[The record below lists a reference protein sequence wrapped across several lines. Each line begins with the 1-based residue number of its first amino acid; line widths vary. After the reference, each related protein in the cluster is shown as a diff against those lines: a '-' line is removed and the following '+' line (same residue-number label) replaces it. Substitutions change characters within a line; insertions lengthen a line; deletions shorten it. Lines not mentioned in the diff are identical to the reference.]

1 MRSFVPTVILLA
13 SLAHFC
19 SQARAFGLARAVAA
33 GTAHSSQESDAGD
46 GSGAPPNR
54 YFIVAHPSPQAGRVS
69 SNSPFDVQLVSVRA
83 LARPFTQLPKGL
95 RGLTC
100 TASLDGII
108 SKMPTGVEVV
118 HQLRSEW
125 FQGLSVV
132 IKGNVTAGELGATRG
147 VKHVIPVGKIPHPE
161 HSMPASLK
169 TLLIRQNPIER
180 LNKLAVGSA
189 NQSTAVFAPH
199 AMSGVDK
206 LHRRGVKGKGAHV
219 CVIDTGADYKN
230 PILGGGFGPGYKLT
244 TGYDFVGDD
253 GQSPSNDPYTECDK
267 HATHILGII
276 GANENPY
283 GFLGVAPEATLG
295 LYRIFAC
302 RQQGGQDDTLV
313 QAMLRA
319 EADGC
324 QVISMS
330 FEAGNSDWGDDYPPR
345 TVMNGLSAKGI
356 IFVASSGNSGAAGL
370 FSAQDPAIVSSVL
383 SVGSVDVTAFARVF
397 PLSFD
402 NSSLKPVGY
411 LSVLPIMLNDS
422 MPLYFVSQSE
432 KLDLNNPACS
442 SLPASIQDLS
452 QKITVVQ
459 LTPQCDFTSLQ
470 IHLTARNARYVIVH
484 DIANSPTAAASFYV
498 PGIDQGTYFLGM
510 SKEDGLRLLSYYKSD
525 PSLRVNFRTRMPL
538 APLPNRSTGGLI
550 SAYASHGPS
559 NSLGSPGTH
568 IVAPGGSIL
577 STFPISMGSI
587 GIISGTSM
595 STPFV
600 AGVTALL
607 LSCPSKKG
615 LSSDQL
621 RALLATTAK
630 SVIGGSK
637 KGDGR
642 PASVLVQGGGLVSAP
657 HVFDAKTLVE
667 PYFLAMNDSSSHE
680 RTRSIRLTNHNLRA
694 VTYVFNNLPAETLAL
709 FNENVSSDS
718 LIPSSPPCLVKS
730 ARVSFSPTKLTVPA
744 AGSASFQVTITS
756 SSLYS
761 NHFPFYSGTI
771 SIQGDDPSQ
780 QRFQVPYFGLAA
792 KLANAPVLSTSLAS
806 SSRYGSE
813 GLRYPF
819 VSIGYPSSTALVLG
833 RGQGSNVTTCKRSDG
848 LTIVYRLL
856 LPTRA
861 LYVDLV
867 SANTTQHPTIPGRR
881 LPASPTRLSGSSQQL
896 TQDRRPFDA
905 TSTLGRIYTTD
916 LLDRDHLPTND
927 RQISFNGGIPP
938 ATLDSLGAG
947 SQPKQLATG
956 QPARILLRALRLN
969 ADPGLESSYN
979 SFLSAAFQ
987 FSD

>member
-1 MRSFVPTVILLA
+1 MRSFVPT
-13 SLAHFC
+13 
-19 SQARAFGLARAVAA
+19 ARALGLARAADAV
-33 GTAHSSQESDAGD
+33 TADSSQESEAAD
-46 GSGAPPNR
+46 GSGATPNR
-54 YFIVAHPSPQAGRVS
+54 YFIVAHPPPQAGRAS
-69 SNSPFDVQLVSVRA
+69 SNSSFDVQLS
-83 LARPFTQLPKGL
+83 
-95 RGLTC
+95 TC
-100 TASLDGII
+100 TASLDRII

-125 FQGLSVV
+125 IERRLQGE
-132 IKGNVTAGELGATRG
+132 GYGRG
-147 VKHVIPVGKIPHPE
+147 VRSYSRG
-161 HSMPASLK
+161 
-169 TLLIRQNPIER
+169 Q
-180 LNKLAVGSA
+180 
-189 NQSTAVFAPH
+189 AVFAPH
-199 AMSGVDK
+199 AMSGVDD
-206 LHRRGVKGKGAHV
+206 LHRRGVKGKGTHV

-356 IFVASSGNSGAAGL
+356 IFLASSGNSGAAGL

-402 NSSLKPVGY
+402 DSSLKPVGY

-422 MPLYFVSQSE
+422 MPLYFVTQSE
-432 KLDLNNPACS
+432 KLDLNNPACA
-442 SLPASIQDLS
+442 SLPATIQDLS
-452 QKITVVQ
+452 KKITVVQ
-459 LTPQCDFTSLQ
+459 LTPQCDLTSLQ

-484 DIANSPTAAASFYV
+484 DIANRPVAAASFYV

-510 SKEDGLRLLSYYKSD
+510 SKDDGLRLLSYYKTD

-538 APLPNRSTGGLI
+538 APLPNPSTGGLI
-550 SAYASHGPS
+550 SAYSSHGPS
-559 NSLGSPGTH
+559 NSLASPGTH

-577 STFPISMGSI
+577 STLPMSMGSI

-595 STPFV
+595 SIPFV

-607 LSCPSKKG
+607 LSSPSKKG

-630 SVIGGSK
+630 SVMGGST

-667 PYFLAMNDSSSHE
+667 PYFLAMNDFSSHE
-680 RTRSIRLTNHNLRA
+680 RTRSIKLTNHNLRA
-694 VTYVFNNLPAETLAL
+694 VTYVFKNLPAETLAL
-709 FNENVSSDS
+709 FNESVSSDS
-718 LIPSSPPCLVKS
+718 LIPASPPCLVKS
-730 ARVSFSPTKLTVPA
+730 AQVSFSPTKLTVPA

-792 KLANAPVLSTSLAS
+792 KLADAPVLSTSLAS
-806 SSRYGSE
+806 TSRYGSE

-819 VSIGYPSSTALVLG
+819 VSVGYPSSNALVLG

-856 LPTRA
+856 RESKLLCFQSFQMTPTTFYSSVPTRA

-867 SANTTQHPTIPGRR
+867 SANTTQRPTIPGRR
-881 LPASPTRLSGSSQQL
+881 SPASATRLSGSSQQPS
-896 TQDRRPFDA
+896 QDRRPFDA

-938 ATLDSLGAG
+938 ATLDSLGA
-947 SQPKQLATG
+947 SSLPKQLATG

-969 ADPGLESSYN
+969 ADPGLESSYD